1 MKSSEASCWKVWES
15 SQLNPVHIYIYI
27 CVCICVYIHIYIYIF
42 YITVII
48 YVRILSHFSEHI

>member
-15 SQLNPVHIYIYI
+15 SQLNPVHIYIY
-27 CVCICVYIHIYIYIF
+27 VCVYACIYIYIYIF